1 GRRGTGH
8 RVGAPPRVPAHRRQ
22 GDAPHSG
29 AAAAGLHARRP
40 GLLPGGAGVRARP
53 GPRLRHTRRRQGRG
67 RGRPRTPDPLGR
79 LRRLRRRRPGARD
92 REEDPRAGAGSGLM
106 TRLIPDWEIRITNFG
121 LGYILMSLVVAIAAT
136 NTGNNNLYIVLAA
149 MLAAMVVSG
158 VISRRNVRGVSCE
171 IEAIDEVTAE
181 RPALLRVRLENRL
194 RAETAQALFFVHE
207 GLPGPLWIDPLKPGE
222 RREIVVGGGF
232 PHRGVVRR
240 PDAGLLSRFPLGLFR
255 QDRRG
260 SLRGEIVVDPLPP
273 GMSVPEV
280 PPEDAHGGR
289 PHPRR
294 RGGGSDIRTLRDFVP
309 GDDPRDLHWKQSAR
323 MRRWIVRERDAER
336 DRVVVFAVEN
346 GMADPDD
353 PSRRADFERVIS
365 RCAGQVLLHLSR
377 GGEAGFQARGLKV
390 PAAAGRSQ
398 RGRILGALGRLGA
411 VPIGGAP
418 PFPPMRRG
426 DLRRL
431 VQ

>member
-1 GRRGTGH
+1 
-8 RVGAPPRVPAHRRQ
+8 
-22 GDAPHSG
+22 
-29 AAAAGLHARRP
+29 
-40 GLLPGGAGVRARP
+40 
-53 GPRLRHTRRRQGRG
+53 
-67 RGRPRTPDPLGR
+67 
-79 LRRLRRRRPGARD
+79 
-92 REEDPRAGAGSGLM
+92 M
-106 TRLIPDWEIRITNFG
+106 THLIPDWEIRITNFG
-121 LGYILMSLVVAIAAT
+121 LGYILMSLVVAIGAT
-136 NTGNNNLYIVLAA
+136 NTGNNGLYLVLAT
-149 MLAAMVVSG
+149 MLAAMSVSG
-158 VISRRNVRGVSCE
+158 VVSRRNVRGVSCE
-171 IEAIDEVTAE
+171 IEPIGDVVAT
-181 RPALLRVRLENRL
+181 RPALLRVRLRNDL
-194 RAETAQALFFVHE
+194 KTMTAQAIFFVHE

-222 RREIVVGGGF
+222 RREIVVEGVF
-232 PHRGVVRR
+232 PNRGVVRR

-255 QDRRG
+255 KYRRAFM
-260 SLRGEIVVDPLPP
+260 RGEIVVYPLPETS
-273 GMSVPEV
+273 SVPEV

-294 RGGGSDIRTLRDFVP
+294 RGGGPDIRTLRDFVP

-346 GMADPDD
+346 AMTDPED

-377 GGEAGFQARGLKV
+377 GGEAGFQARGVKV

-398 RGRILGALGRLGA
+398 RGRILEALARLEA
-411 VPIGGAP
+411 IPIAGAP
-418 PFPPMRRG
+418 PLPPIRRG